1 MKNLANETHVSLPTW
16 SVPNAVVFEVA
27 IAIISALVIYTTCN
41 VLKYVYLKGNRS
53 RTDLLFAVTSI
64 TDIGVGLLTLPLKG
78 IDVACQTFIECSALI
93 HYLIIASFFLPLFS
107 YLITTVIAIDR
118 LLLITKNYKYKMIVT
133 TKRLKI
139 IVTFPFLSSIGY
151 SFFTVYYVIYL
162 QKHIAI
168 FKIAILS
175 IMVISPLMIV
185 ATYTYILCYVYRRS
199 NAISQWKVSG
209 KNSNKKITKSIV
221 LILISQVISILP
233 LLSMQLLVTLDIFSD
248 FVNANLELCYVLSYW
263 FRLIQNCQFFI
274 NGMILLIS
282 QRQNTRNIHVKTEEV
297 VCLNDV

>member
-1 MKNLANETHVSLPTW
+1 
-16 SVPNAVVFEVA
+16 
-27 IAIISALVIYTTCN
+27 
-41 VLKYVYLKGNRS
+41 
-53 RTDLLFAVTSI
+53 
-64 TDIGVGLLTLPLKG
+64 
-78 IDVACQTFIECSALI
+78 
-93 HYLIIASFFLPLFS
+93 
-107 YLITTVIAIDR
+107 
-118 LLLITKNYKYKMIVT
+118 
-133 TKRLKI
+133 
-139 IVTFPFLSSIGY
+139 
-151 SFFTVYYVIYL
+151 
-162 QKHIAI
+162 
-168 FKIAILS
+168 
-175 IMVISPLMIV
+175 MVISPLMIV

-263 FRLIQNCQFFI
+263 FGLIQNCQFFI